1 MLAGWIAN
9 DVFLFKKQQCRFN
22 DASSFILSGEPFEQA
37 PPITSR
43 INVGKSQVRANA
55 TLMPATKIL
64 IVNPNTTA
72 SMTDTI
78 GAAARAV
85 AAPGTEIVAV
95 TSSMG
100 PASIE
105 GYYDEAFAVPGLIQA
120 FSKSID
126 ADAGIIACFDDTGLD
141 AARSV
146 ACFPVVGICEAALV
160 TAGQLAKRIA
170 IVTTL
175 PRSVVPLEELVRR
188 YGFADRAL
196 VTACNVAV
204 LELEKAGSGAGEKL
218 AAEIARAL
226 DKGAEAIVL
235 GCAGMADLA
244 ATLSQKFGVPV
255 IDGVSAA
262 VKQAEALIA
271 LKLMTSRRG
280 SYAFPTPKSYS
291 GMLEGFAP
299 LIGAASTKRP
309 TF

>member
-1 MLAGWIAN
+1 
-9 DVFLFKKQQCRFN
+9 
-22 DASSFILSGEPFEQA
+22 
-37 PPITSR
+37 
-43 INVGKSQVRANA
+43 
-55 TLMPATKIL
+55 MPAVKIL

-72 SMTDTI
+72 SMTQTI

-85 AAPGTEIVAV
+85 AAPGTEIIAV

-105 GYYDEAFAVPGLIQA
+105 GFYDEAFAVPGLIRA
-120 FSKSID
+120 LLEAPD

-146 ACFPVVGICEAALV
+146 ARFPVVGICEAALV

-175 PRSVVPLEELVRR
+175 PRSIVPLEELVRR
-188 YGFADRAL
+188 YGFADRAS

-204 LELEKAGSGAGEKL
+204 LDLEKTGSGAAEKL
-218 AAEIARAL
+218 DAEIALAL

-244 ATLSQKFGVPV
+244 FTLSTKFGVPV
-255 IDGVSAA
+255 IDGVAAA
-262 VKQAEALIA
+262 VKQAEALVG
-271 LKLMTSRRG
+271 LKLTTSRRG
-280 SYAFPTPKSYS
+280 SYASPAAKSYA
-291 GMLEGFAP
+291 GMLEPFAP
-299 LIGAASTKRP
+299 R
-309 TF
+309 

>member
-1 MLAGWIAN
+1 
-9 DVFLFKKQQCRFN
+9 
-22 DASSFILSGEPFEQA
+22 
-37 PPITSR
+37 
-43 INVGKSQVRANA
+43 
-55 TLMPATKIL
+55 MPAKIL

-72 SMTDTI
+72 SMTHTI
-78 GAAARAV
+78 NAAARAV

-105 GYYDEAFAVPGLIQA
+105 GFYDEAFAVPGLIRA
-120 FSKSID
+120 LLEAPD

-146 ACFPVVGICEAALV
+146 ARFPVVGICEAALV

-175 PRSVVPLEELVRR
+175 PRSIVPLEELVRR

-204 LELEKAGSGAGEKL
+204 LDLEKTGSDAAEKL
-218 AAEIARAL
+218 DAEIALAL

-244 ATLSQKFGVPV
+244 LTLSQRFGVPV
-255 IDGVSAA
+255 IDGVAAA
-262 VKQAEALIA
+262 VKQAEALVG
-271 LKLMTSRRG
+271 LNLTTSRRG
-280 SYAFPTPKSYS
+280 SYAFPAAKSYT
-291 GMLEGFAP
+291 GMLEPFAP
-299 LIGAASTKRP
+299 R
-309 TF
+309 

>member
-1 MLAGWIAN
+1 
-9 DVFLFKKQQCRFN
+9 
-22 DASSFILSGEPFEQA
+22 
-37 PPITSR
+37 
-43 INVGKSQVRANA
+43 
-55 TLMPATKIL
+55 MPTAKIL

-72 SMTDTI
+72 SMTQTI

-85 AAPGTEIVAV
+85 AAPGTEIIAV

-105 GYYDEAFAVPGLIQA
+105 GFYDEAFAVPGLIRA
-120 FSKSID
+120 LLEAPD

-146 ACFPVVGICEAALV
+146 ARFPVVGICEAALV

-175 PRSVVPLEELVRR
+175 PRSIVPLEELVRR
-188 YGFADRAL
+188 YGFADRAS

-204 LELEKAGSGAGEKL
+204 LDLEKTGSGAAENL
-218 AAEIARAL
+218 DAEIALAL

-244 ATLSQKFGVPV
+244 LTLSQRFGVPI
-255 IDGVSAA
+255 IDGVAAA
-262 VKQAEALIA
+262 VKQAEALVG
-271 LKLMTSRRG
+271 LKLTTSRHG
-280 SYAFPTPKSYS
+280 SYAFPAAKSYA
-291 GMLEGFAP
+291 GMLEPFAP
-299 LIGAASTKRP
+299 R
-309 TF
+309 

>member
-1 MLAGWIAN
+1 
-9 DVFLFKKQQCRFN
+9 
-22 DASSFILSGEPFEQA
+22 
-37 PPITSR
+37 
-43 INVGKSQVRANA
+43 
-55 TLMPATKIL
+55 MPAAKIL

-72 SMTDTI
+72 SMTQTI
-78 GAAARAV
+78 DAAARAV

-105 GYYDEAFAVPGLIQA
+105 GFYDEAFAVPGLIRA
-120 FSKSID
+120 LLEAPD

-146 ACFPVVGICEAALV
+146 ARFPVVGICEAALV

-175 PRSVVPLEELVRR
+175 PRSIVPLEELVRR

-204 LELEKAGSGAGEKL
+204 LDLEKTGSDAAEKL
-218 AAEIARAL
+218 DAEIALAL

-244 ATLSQKFGVPV
+244 LTLSQRFGVPV
-255 IDGVSAA
+255 IDGVAAA
-262 VKQAEALIA
+262 VKQAEALVG
-271 LKLMTSRRG
+271 LKLSTSRRG
-280 SYAFPTPKSYS
+280 SYASPAAKSYA
-291 GMLEGFAP
+291 GMLEPFAP
-299 LIGAASTKRP
+299 ASKEG
-309 TF
+309 

>member
-1 MLAGWIAN
+1 
-9 DVFLFKKQQCRFN
+9 
-22 DASSFILSGEPFEQA
+22 
-37 PPITSR
+37 
-43 INVGKSQVRANA
+43 
-55 TLMPATKIL
+55 MPTKIL

-72 SMTDTI
+72 SMTHTI
-78 GAAARAV
+78 NAAARAV

-105 GYYDEAFAVPGLIQA
+105 GFYDEAFAVPGLIRA
-120 FSKSID
+120 LLEAPD

-146 ACFPVVGICEAALV
+146 ARFPVVGICEAALV

-175 PRSVVPLEELVRR
+175 PRSIVPLEELVRR

-204 LELEKAGSGAGEKL
+204 LDLEKTGSDAAEKL
-218 AAEIARAL
+218 DAEIALAL

-244 ATLSQKFGVPV
+244 LTLSQRFGVPV
-255 IDGVSAA
+255 IDGVAAA
-262 VKQAEALIA
+262 VKQAEALVG
-271 LKLMTSRRG
+271 LKLSTSRRG
-280 SYAFPTPKSYS
+280 SYASPAAKSYA
-291 GMLEGFAP
+291 GMLEPFAP
-299 LIGAASTKRP
+299 TSKEG
-309 TF
+309 